1 MRTAL
6 TKLIECI
13 VYYSTE
19 FSEFKI
25 QPLIK
30 PNVLKLARG
39 YSKDNYKIVRRN
51 KNLVEYNGLSGS
63 KYSLM
68 FNSKNYHLGFGCSC
82 PFFVKSA
89 ICSHIVGYDLVA
101 ELGIFEIESDP
112 KTFVMKT
119 KRGRKKSNA
128 VVNKIGKALE
138 KE

>member
-1 MRTAL
+1 MEVFMRIL
-6 TKLIECI
+6 NI
-13 VYYSTE
+13 
-19 FSEFKI
+19 
-25 QPLIK
+25 
-30 PNVLKLARG
+30 
-39 YSKDNYKIVRRN
+39 
-51 KNLVEYNGLSGS
+51 LSGS